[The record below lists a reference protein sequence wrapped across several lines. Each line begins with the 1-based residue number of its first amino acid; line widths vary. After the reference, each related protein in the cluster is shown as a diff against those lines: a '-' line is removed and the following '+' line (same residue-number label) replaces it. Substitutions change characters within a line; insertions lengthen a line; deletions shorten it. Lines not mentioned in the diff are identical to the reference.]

1 MFNIYLTTNLLRNL
15 PVKNFV
21 NRLRF
26 DRIMV
31 MSLWPVF
38 WPTLYFNDFCQTS
51 YLNIYQTDLR
61 QICSICRTVVVDERS
76 EVSF

>member
-1 MFNIYLTTNLLRNL
+1 MHLTANLPGNL
-15 PVKNFV
+15 PVKKFV

-38 WPTLYFNDFCQTS
+38 WPTLYMVYVLYHRRNVPQ
-51 YLNIYQTDLR
+51 
-61 QICSICRTVVVDERS
+61 CRPRVATVRMKYIHILT
-76 EVSF
+76 